1 MVGDEFPDKDRR
13 TRINL
18 PQHADEMLGKSG
30 EGGMEGSLMEEVVF
44 EQDC

>member
-1 MVGDEFPDKDRR
+1 MAGDEFPGKDRC

-30 EGGMEGSLMEEVVF
+30 EGGIEGSLVEEVVF